1 MNRLAVF
8 SLVLFAPISTG
19 CVSILFNS
27 VAGSGISKS
36 ETRQLEVFSR
46 ISLAGSGTVVVT
58 CGESEHFLEVTTDDN
73 ILELMETVVVGDTL
87 ALEFQRRL
95 IAIVDACF
103 RPRFA
108 NDQRALGAHQM

>member
-36 ETRQLEVFSR
+36 ETRELEEFSR
-46 ISLAGSGTVVVT
+46 ISLAGSATVIVT
-58 CGESEHFLEVTTDDN
+58 CGESEQAFDVTTDDN
-73 ILELMETVVVGDTL
+73 ILELLETVVEG
-87 ALEFQRRL
+87 ER
-95 IAIVDACF
+95 
-103 RPRFA
+103 
-108 NDQRALGAHQM
+108 